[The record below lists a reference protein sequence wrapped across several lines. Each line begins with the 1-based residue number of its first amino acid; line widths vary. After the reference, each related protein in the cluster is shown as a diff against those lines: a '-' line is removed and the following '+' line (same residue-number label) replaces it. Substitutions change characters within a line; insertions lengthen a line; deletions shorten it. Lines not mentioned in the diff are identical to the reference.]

1 MCEIIHCGVRTR
13 GTSNYIVILKLKK
26 GLSIWVQ
33 NTRTYL
39 TPVQLSEVF
48 GIPNM
53 SDEHLRYPYC
63 HKAPQSCYQFAFA
76 SKVVPQTTIS
86 LSYLSKN
93 TYFELKYFFQE
104 SLNR

>member
-1 MCEIIHCGVRTR
+1 M
-13 GTSNYIVILKLKK
+13 
-26 GLSIWVQ
+26 
-33 NTRTYL
+33 
-39 TPVQLSEVF
+39 QLSELF

-63 HKAPQSCYQFAFA
+63 HKAPQSCYQFAFT
-76 SKVVPQTTIS
+76 SKVVPQMTIS

-93 TYFELKYFFQE
+93 TYFELKYSFQE